1 MLQHSWSM
9 LLPALLVLALPGCR
23 SGLPRQEGTFD
34 GLKREFYVIEPSA
47 PARALVFA
55 LHGGSGTAPHVL
67 TLAPD
72 LRALAEKHGV
82 VLVLPQGIGKS
93 WNDGRLDPISTA
105 HKERLPDSEFL
116 TALARDLK
124 QKFNIPADRVFT
136 MGISNGGM
144 MSLRLVCDSDV
155 FSGAVIIAA
164 QMQIDY
170 AEKCSAAQQP
180 RVLFIVGT
188 KDPLVPYDGGP
199 VSVLGRKRGVVYS
212 ADRSAAYWRN
222 KNRCNAAV
230 LEKALPDTV
239 KTDETTARMQTWNC
253 PSGSVGLVHVEG
265 GGHTWPGG
273 DQYLPARFVGT
284 TSRDFS
290 ASEMAFQWF
299 GIEK

>member
-1 MLQHSWSM
+1 MRRISLRMLFSVF
-9 LLPALLVLALPGCR
+9 LLPAVCGCR
-23 SGLPRQEGTFD
+23 SGLPRQEATFD
-34 GLKREFYVIEPSA
+34 GLKREFYIIEPSGKPQA
-47 PARALVFA
+47 IVFA
-55 LHGGSGTAPHVL
+55 LHGGSGTAPHML
-67 TLAPD
+67 TLSPD
-72 LRALAEKHGV
+72 LRALADQHSV

-93 WNDGRLDPISTA
+93 WNDGRTDPISTA
-105 HKERLPDSEFL
+105 HKEHLPDSEFL
-116 TALARDLK
+116 TTLARDLK
-124 QKFNIPADRVFT
+124 QKFNIAADRIFT

-170 AEKCSAAQQP
+170 AEKCKASQQP

-212 ADRSAAYWRN
+212 AERSAAYWRT
-222 KNRCNAAV
+222 KNACNGQV
-230 LEKALPDTV
+230 SEKKLPD
-239 KTDETTARMQTWNC
+239 KMPDETISRMQTWDC
-253 PSGSVGLVHVEG
+253 PRGSVGLVHVEG

-290 ASEMAFQWF
+290 ASELAFQWF
-299 GIEK
+299 GIVK